1 MTRLTTE
8 AAGVF
13 VIAVTPFFP
22 DGGIDL
28 DSCDRMVDF
37 YLEAGATGLTV
48 LGMMGEAPKLTLEE
62 SRDVVA
68 CILNRV
74 AGRVPVVV
82 GVSAPGF
89 AQIEVLTRMVMDLG
103 AAGVMVAP
111 PGALR
116 TDDQI
121 VTYYRQVADL
131 IGDVPFV
138 LQDFPLAT
146 GVQIAPSVIARIVN
160 DLPTCVCLKH
170 EDWPGLEKITFLR
183 KEGTLKRRISILC
196 GNGGLFLPEEMAR
209 GADGAMTG
217 FAYPEMMASVV
228 DHHAKGDMARG
239 QDIFNAYLPLA
250 RFEQQPGLGLAIR
263 KYTLAK
269 RGIIAHDT
277 LRKPGAAL
285 FAQSRAEVDA
295 LIERQ
300 ENRLKELG

>member
-1 MTRLTTE
+1 MTRLTTA

-13 VIAVTPFFP
+13 VIAVTPFHP
-22 DGGIDL
+22 DGRIDME
-28 DSCDRMVDF
+28 SCDRMADF

-48 LGMMGEAPKLTLEE
+48 LGMMGEALKLTVDE

-68 CILNRV
+68 RILARV
-74 AGRVPVVV
+74 NGRIPVVV
-82 GVSAPGF
+82 GVSAAGF
-89 AQIEVLTRMVMDLG
+89 AQIGALTKMVMDLG
-103 AAGVMVAP
+103 AVGVMVAP
-111 PGALR
+111 PGSLR

-121 VTYYRQVADL
+121 VTYYTQVANL

-146 GVQIAPSVIARIVN
+146 GVQIAPKVIARIVN

-170 EDWPGLEKITFLR
+170 EDWPGLEKITTLR
-183 KEGTLKRRISILC
+183 AKGVLDRRISILC

-217 FAYPEMMASVV
+217 FAYPEMMVSVV
-228 DHHAKGDMARG
+228 ENYQRGDHERG

-263 KYTLAK
+263 KYTLAR
-269 RGIIAHDT
+269 RGIIAHDA
-277 LRKPGAAL
+277 LRQPGGGL
-285 FAQSRAEVDA
+285 SKSSCAEVDH

-300 ENRLKELG
+300 EKRLKELN

>member
-1 MTRLTTE
+1 MNKLTSD
-8 AAGVF
+8 ASGVY
-13 VIAVTPFFP
+13 VITVTPFKP
-22 DGGIDL
+22 DGSIDM

-37 YLEAGATGLTV
+37 YLEVGATGLTV
-48 LGMMGEAPKLTLEE
+48 LGMMGEAPKLTIEE

-68 CILNRV
+68 RILDRV
-74 AGRVPVVV
+74 DGRVPVVV

-89 AQIEVLTRMVMDLG
+89 AQIKALTDMVMDLG

-111 PGALR
+111 PGNLR

-121 VTYYRQVADL
+121 VTYYKQVAEL

-146 GVQIAPSVIARIVN
+146 GVQIAPKVIARIFN
-160 DLPTCVCLKH
+160 ELPTCVCLKH
-170 EDWPGLEKITFLR
+170 EDWPGLEKISALR
-183 KEGTLKRRISILC
+183 TKGTVDRPFSILC

-217 FAYPEMMASVV
+217 FAYPEMMIDVV
-228 DHHAKGDMARG
+228 RHMTNGEPDRA
-239 QDIFNAYLPLA
+239 QDLFDAYLPLA

-263 KYTLAK
+263 KYALTK

-277 LRKPGAAL
+277 LRRPGATLTDA
-285 FAQSRAEVDA
+285 SRKEVDR
-295 LIERQ
+295 LIARQ
-300 ENRLKELG
+300 ETKLKELG